1 MEVVCNIKSEPKFCI
16 MNTLHTEVPPGG
28 DARVKRQGRTWL
40 LLGALWVVIS
50 GTAILSAQDGARQ
63 NALALEQQG
72 QNAEAEQ
79 AWQNIAGIDPKNAE
93 AFAHLGLIE
102 ARQEHYDEAVA
113 NYRKAIA
120 LNPELPGVQMNLGLA
135 LFKAKDFKG
144 SIKPFTAE
152 LRKHPDDQ
160 RLTILLGMAHYGM
173 GDYFVAIPYL
183 KKAAERD
190 PQSLPLRL
198 TLAHSCLWSK
208 QYQCVLDVYKEILTL
223 NAESAEADML
233 VGEALDEK
241 GDNAGATEQFR
252 AAVRANPKEP
262 NAHFGL
268 AYLLWTQSQL
278 TEAVTEF
285 QAELDND
292 PQHLQAR
299 AYLGDSYVQLKDYA
313 KAQPE
318 LEKVLAADAS
328 SALAHRDLGIVYAE
342 EGRKDDA
349 ISELQKAIELDPK
362 DVTPHW
368 RLAKLYQS
376 TGKKEEAK
384 AEFAKAST
392 MNKESIQASQA
403 LYQKL
408 AEAHGTPQP

>member
-1 MEVVCNIKSEPKFCI
+1 MVGAHVTFAQ
-16 MNTLHTEVPPGG
+16 G
-28 DARVKRQGRTWL
+28 D
-40 LLGALWVVIS
+40 
-50 GTAILSAQDGARQ
+50 ARQ
-63 NALALEQQG
+63 NALTLEQQG

-79 AWQNIAGIDPKNAE
+79 AWQSIARSNPQNAE

-102 ARQEHYDEAVA
+102 ARLEHYDEAVA

-152 LRKHPDDQ
+152 LKKHPDDQ
-160 RLTILLGMAHYGM
+160 RLTILLGMARYGM

-208 QYQCVLDVYKEILTL
+208 QYQCVLDVYKEILAL

-233 VGEALDEK
+233 AGEALDEK

-252 AAVRANPKEP
+252 AAVRSNPKEP

-268 AYLLWTQSQL
+268 AYLLWTQSHIP
-278 TEAVTEF
+278 EAVTEF

-299 AYLGDSYVQLKDYA
+299 AYLGDSYVQLNDYA
-313 KAQPE
+313 KALPE
-318 LEKVLAADAS
+318 LEKALAADAS
-328 SALAHRDLGIVYAE
+328 LALVHRDLGIVYAE
-342 EGRKDDA
+342 EGRRDDA

-362 DVTPHW
+362 DVAPHW

-408 AEAHGTPQP
+408 AEAHGAPQQ